1 MPDKKSTTTKIRAI
15 VAESGNI
22 SLVKH
27 VVGLA
32 LLALWAVFLVGEYFG
47 LVQHPEAFSWEHM
60 LTKWSPLVVGL
71 AIFAPE
77 VLDKVAGLP
86 AMLKGWRIIKK
97 GD

>member
-1 MPDKKSTTTKIRAI
+1 MPDKKSTASRLKTI
-15 VAESGNI
+15 VADQGKL
-22 SLVKH
+22 LVIKH
-27 VVGLA
+27 IVGVVF
-32 LLALWAVFLVGEYFG
+32 LALWAVFLVGEYFG
-47 LVQHPEAFSWEHM
+47 FRQHPETFSWEHM

-86 AMLKGWRIIKK
+86 AMLKGWRITKK